1 MRKTV
6 TKYILDLKG
15 QVYTLYFH
23 KFTKGMEIR
32 TYFQWDKE
40 IGFEMCLEIRKRYSI
55 R

>member
-6 TKYILDLKG
+6 TKYVLDLKG

-40 IGFEMCLEIRKRYSI
+40 IGYNVFKN
-55 R
+55 